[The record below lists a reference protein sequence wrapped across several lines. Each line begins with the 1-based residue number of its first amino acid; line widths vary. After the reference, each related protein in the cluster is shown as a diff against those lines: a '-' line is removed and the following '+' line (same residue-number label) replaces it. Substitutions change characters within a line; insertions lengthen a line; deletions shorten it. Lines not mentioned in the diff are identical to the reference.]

1 MRLTSNNTLLT
12 LGLIISLSAF
22 SEGAFA
28 TNGYYTHGLGIK
40 NKSMAGAGT
49 ASPDEAMAATV
60 NPASAVLVDD
70 AWEVGLSIFSPKRRY
85 TASSSQAMGNGGAF
99 TLSQGTVDSGSE
111 YFPIPYFGRTWHLTD
126 DPR

>member
-1 MRLTSNNTLLT
+1 MRLTSTNALLSFSLICSLLT
-12 LGLIISLSAF
+12 LSH
-22 SEGAFA
+22 GALA

-60 NPASAVLVDD
+60 NPASAVLVKD

-85 TASSSQAMGNGGAF
+85 TASSSLAMGNGGAF
-99 TLSQGTVDSGSE
+99 TLSEGPVDRGRDC
-111 YFPIPYFGRTWHLTD
+111 FPIP
-126 DPR
+126 